1 MLERFSPALEK
12 AKDPVTDSASLTK
25 AIAAWITDVLW
36 AAGIEDATP
45 EELLKELTAARR
57 HVFQA
62 AGLFES
68 LPWKVKW

>member
-1 MLERFSPALEK
+1 MP
-12 AKDPVTDSASLTK
+12 PP
-25 AIAAWITDVLW
+25 W
-36 AAGIEDATP
+36 DATGGIAFQ
-45 EELLKELTAARR
+45 TIAISDAR